1 MKFKNIKIKN
11 KVSIKNLINDE
22 TKVELFGLIFV
33 IETLMIMITLI
44 FPKSFIASIT
54 ATIAI
59 LLFSLI
65 CLIILIYLLCFLIK
79 IPRYYMRVI
88 FGLIKSRKLP
98 LSNEEMESLNINST
112 VDYLDFIDQ
121 FMRINLPLLNKMKL
135 ILFMNKEQYEFL
147 IDLAEKEYDKKVDVF
162 YHIEYCSKKPYIID
176 EKEEIVFITMPRL
189 FTNFNF
195 REDLHD
201 N

>member
-65 CLIILIYLLCFLIK
+65 GLIILIYLLYFLIK
-79 IPRYYMRVI
+79 IPKYYIRVI
-88 FGLIKSRKLP
+88 FGLLKSRKLP
-98 LSNEEMESLNINST
+98 LSKEEMKLLNINST

-121 FMRINLPLLNKMKL
+121 FMKINLPLLNKMKL

-147 IDLAEKEYDKKVDVF
+147 IDLAEKEYNKKVDVF
-162 YHIEYCSKKPYIID
+162 YHIEYFSKEPYIID

>member
-22 TKVELFGLIFV
+22 TKIELFGLIFV

-65 CLIILIYLLCFLIK
+65 GLIILIYLLYFLIK
-79 IPRYYMRVI
+79 IPKYYIRVI
-88 FGLIKSRKLP
+88 FGLLKSRKLP
-98 LSNEEMESLNINST
+98 LSKEEMKLLNINST

-121 FMRINLPLLNKMKL
+121 FMKINLPLLNKMKL

-147 IDLAEKEYDKKVDVF
+147 IYLAEKEYNKKVDVF

-176 EKEEIVFITMPRL
+176 EKEEFIFITMPRL

-195 REDLHD
+195 MENLHG

>member
-1 MKFKNIKIKN
+1 MKFRNVKIKN
-11 KVSIKNLINDE
+11 KVSIRSLIDNDI
-22 TKVELFGLIFV
+22 TVELLGLIFV
-33 IETLMIMITLI
+33 IITLMLIFTLI
-44 FPKSFIASIT
+44 FPKSFISSIT

-65 CLIILIYLLCFLIK
+65 GLIILIYLLYFLIK
-79 IPRYYMRVI
+79 IPKYYIRVI
-88 FGLIKSRKLP
+88 FGLLKSRKLP
-98 LSNEEMESLNINST
+98 LSEEEMKSLNINST
-112 VDYLDFIDQ
+112 VDYLEFIDQ
-121 FMRINLPLLNKMKL
+121 FMRINLPLLNKMRL
-135 ILFMNKEQYEFL
+135 MLFMNKKQYEFL
-147 IDLAEKEYDKKVDVF
+147 INLAEKEYNKKVDVF
-162 YHIEYCSKKPYIID
+162 YHIEYFSQKPYIID

>member
-1 MKFKNIKIKN
+1 
-11 KVSIKNLINDE
+11 
-22 TKVELFGLIFV
+22 
-33 IETLMIMITLI
+33 MIMITLI

-135 ILFMNKEQYEFL
+135 ILFMNKKQYEFL
-147 IDLAEKEYDKKVDVF
+147 INLAEKEYNKKVDVF
-162 YHIEYCSKKPYIID
+162 YHIEYFSKKPYIID
-176 EKEEIVFITMPRL
+176 EKKEIVFITVPRL

-195 REDLHD
+195 RETW
-201 N
+201 

>member
-11 KVSIKNLINDE
+11 KISIKNLINDE

-59 LLFSLI
+59 LLFPLVILI
-65 CLIILIYLLCFLIK
+65 CLIILFYFLIK
-79 IPRYYMRVI
+79 IFKYYIRVI

-98 LSNEEMESLNINST
+98 LSKEEMKLLNINST

-121 FMRINLPLLNKMKL
+121 FMRINLPILNKMRL

-195 REDLHD
+195 RENLHG

>member
-1 MKFKNIKIKN
+1 MKFRNVKIKN
-11 KVSIKNLINDE
+11 KVSIRSLIDNDI
-22 TKVELFGLIFV
+22 TVELLGLIFV
-33 IETLMIMITLI
+33 IITLMLIFTLI
-44 FPKSFIASIT
+44 FPKSFISSIT

-79 IPRYYMRVI
+79 ISKYYIRVI

-98 LSNEEMESLNINST
+98 LSDEEMKLLNINST
-112 VDYLDFIDQ
+112 IDYLEFIDQ
-121 FMRINLPLLNKMKL
+121 FMRINLPILNKMRL

-147 IDLAEKEYDKKVDVF
+147 IDLAEKEYNKKVDVF
-162 YHIEYCSKKPYIID
+162 YHIEYFSKEPYIID

-195 REDLHD
+195 KEDLHEY
-201 N
+201 

>member
-1 MKFKNIKIKN
+1 MKLKNIKLKN
-11 KVSIKNLINDE
+11 KVSIKNSINDE

-65 CLIILIYLLCFLIK
+65 GLIILIYLLYFLIK
-79 IPRYYMRVI
+79 IPKYYIRVI
-88 FGLIKSRKLP
+88 FGLLKSRKLP
-98 LSNEEMESLNINST
+98 LSDEEMKLLNINST
-112 VDYLDFIDQ
+112 VDYLDFIAK
-121 FMRINLPLLNKMKL
+121 FMRINLPILNKMRL

-147 IDLAEKEYDKKVDVF
+147 INLAEKEYNKKVDVF
-162 YHIEYCSKKPYIID
+162 YHIEYCSKEPYIID
-176 EKEEIVFITMPRL
+176 EKEEFVFITMPRL

-195 REDLHD
+195 RENLHG

>member
-11 KVSIKNLINDE
+11 KVSIKNLINYE
-22 TKVELFGLIFV
+22 TTVELLNLIIVTLTLIV
-33 IETLMIMITLI
+33 ILTLI
-44 FPKSFIASIT
+44 FTKSFISLI
-54 ATIAI
+54 
-59 LLFSLI
+59 LFSLL
-65 CLIILIYLLCFLIK
+65 CLVISNLFRLLIVV
-79 IPRYYMRVI
+79 PRYYISVI
-88 FGLIKSRKLP
+88 FGLFKSRKLP
-98 LSNEEMESLNINST
+98 LSNEEMKSLNINTT

-121 FMRINLPLLNKMKL
+121 FMRINLPILNKMRL

-176 EKEEIVFITMPRL
+176 EKEKIVFITMPRL

-195 REDLHD
+195 IEDLHD

>member
-1 MKFKNIKIKN
+1 MKIKNIKLKN
-11 KVSIKNLINDE
+11 KVSVGSLIDNE
-22 TKVELFGLIFV
+22 TTSELLGLIIV
-33 IETLMIMITLI
+33 ILTLMVILTLI
-44 FPKSFIASIT
+44 FTKSFISLI
-54 ATIAI
+54 
-59 LLFSLI
+59 LFSLL
-65 CLIILIYLLCFLIK
+65 CLVISILFRLSITGL
-79 IPRYYMRVI
+79 RYCISVI

-98 LSNEEMESLNINST
+98 LSNEEMKSLNINTT
-112 VDYLDFIDQ
+112 VDYLDFIDK
-121 FMRINLPLLNKMKL
+121 FMRINLPLLNKMRL

-147 IDLAEKEYDKKVDVF
+147 IDLAEKEYNKKVDVF

-201 N
+201 D

>member
-59 LLFSLI
+59 FLFSLI
-65 CLIILIYLLCFLIK
+65 GLIILIYLLYFLIK
-79 IPRYYMRVI
+79 IPKYYIRII
-88 FGLIKSRKLP
+88 FGLLKSRKLP
-98 LSNEEMESLNINST
+98 LSNEEMKSLNINT
-112 VDYLDFIDQ
+112 TIDYLDFIDQ
-121 FMRINLPLLNKMKL
+121 FMRINLPILNKMRL
-135 ILFMNKEQYEFL
+135 MLFMNKKQYEFL
-147 IDLAEKEYDKKVDVF
+147 INLAEKEYNKKVDVF
-162 YHIEYCSKKPYIID
+162 YHIEYCSKEPYIID
-176 EKEEIVFITMPRL
+176 EKEEFVFITMPRL
-189 FTNFNF
+189 FTNLNF

>member
-33 IETLMIMITLI
+33 IITVMLILTLI

-65 CLIILIYLLCFLIK
+65 GLIILIYLLYFLIK
-79 IPRYYMRVI
+79 IPKYYIRVI
-88 FGLIKSRKLP
+88 FGLLKSRKLP
-98 LSNEEMESLNINST
+98 LSKEEMKLLNINST
-112 VDYLDFIDQ
+112 VDYLEFIDQ
-121 FMRINLPLLNKMKL
+121 FMRINLPILNKMRL

-147 IDLAEKEYDKKVDVF
+147 INLAEKEYNKKVDVF
-162 YHIEYCSKKPYIID
+162 YHIEYCSEKPYIID

>member
-11 KVSIKNLINDE
+11 KVAIKNLINDE
-22 TKVELFGLIFV
+22 TKGELLGLIFV

-65 CLIILIYLLCFLIK
+65 GLIILIYLLYFLIK
-79 IPRYYMRVI
+79 IPKYYIRVI
-88 FGLIKSRKLP
+88 FGLLKSRKLP
-98 LSNEEMESLNINST
+98 LSKEEMKLLNINST

-121 FMRINLPLLNKMKL
+121 FMKINLPFLNKMKL

-147 IDLAEKEYDKKVDVF
+147 INLAEKEYNKKVDVF

-176 EKEEIVFITMPRL
+176 EKEEFIFITIPRL

-195 REDLHD
+195 REDLHG

>member
-65 CLIILIYLLCFLIK
+65 GLIILIYLLYFLIK
-79 IPRYYMRVI
+79 IPKYYIRVI
-88 FGLIKSRKLP
+88 FGLLKSRKLP
-98 LSNEEMESLNINST
+98 LSKEEMKLLNINST

-121 FMRINLPLLNKMKL
+121 FMKINLPLLNKMKL

-147 IDLAEKEYDKKVDVF
+147 IDLAEKEYNKKVDVF
-162 YHIEYCSKKPYIID
+162 YRIEYFSKEPYIID

-195 REDLHD
+195 REDLHG

>member
-1 MKFKNIKIKN
+1 MKFRNVKIKN
-11 KVSIKNLINDE
+11 KVSIKNLMNDE

-33 IETLMIMITLI
+33 IITLMLILTLI

-54 ATIAI
+54 TTIAI

-65 CLIILIYLLCFLIK
+65 GLIILIYLLYFLIK
-79 IPRYYMRVI
+79 LPKYYIRVI

-98 LSNEEMESLNINST
+98 LSNEEMKSLNINTT
-112 VDYLDFIDQ
+112 VDYLDFIDK
-121 FMRINLPLLNKMKL
+121 FMRINLPLLNKMRL

-162 YHIEYCSKKPYIID
+162 YHIEYFSKKPYIID

-189 FTNFNF
+189 FTNLNF
-195 REDLHD
+195 REYLHG

>member
-11 KVSIKNLINDE
+11 KVSIGSLINDE
-22 TKVELFGLIFV
+22 IIVEVFGLIFV
-33 IETLMIMITLI
+33 IITLMLILTLI
-44 FPKSFIASIT
+44 FSKSFIASIT
-54 ATIAI
+54 AIIAI

-65 CLIILIYLLCFLIK
+65 GLIILIYLFRFLIK
-79 IPRYYMRVI
+79 IPKYYIRVI

-98 LSNEEMESLNINST
+98 LSDEEMKLLNINST
-112 VDYLDFIDQ
+112 IDYLEFIDQ
-121 FMRINLPLLNKMKL
+121 FMRINLPILNKMRL

-147 IDLAEKEYDKKVDVF
+147 INLAEKEYNKKVDVF
-162 YHIEYCSKKPYIID
+162 YHIEYCSEKPYIID

-195 REDLHD
+195 REDLH
-201 N
+201 NN

>member
-1 MKFKNIKIKN
+1 MKFQNIKIKN
-11 KVSIKNLINDE
+11 KVSIGSLINDE
-22 TKVELFGLIFV
+22 IIVEVFGLVFV
-33 IETLMIMITLI
+33 IIALMLILTLI
-44 FPKSFIASIT
+44 FPKSFISSIT

-59 LLFSLI
+59 FLFSLI
-65 CLIILIYLLCFLIK
+65 GLIILIYLLYFLIK
-79 IPRYYMRVI
+79 IPKYYIRVI
-88 FGLIKSRKLP
+88 FGLLKSRKLP
-98 LSNEEMESLNINST
+98 LSKEEMKLLNINST

-121 FMRINLPLLNKMKL
+121 FMKINLPLLNKMRL

-147 IDLAEKEYDKKVDVF
+147 INLAEKEYNKKVDVF
-162 YHIEYCSKKPYIID
+162 YHIEYCSEKPYIID

>member
-44 FPKSFIASIT
+44 FPKSFITSIT

-59 LLFSLI
+59 LLFPLVILI
-65 CLIILIYLLCFLIK
+65 CLIILFCFLIK
-79 IPRYYMRVI
+79 IFKYYIILI
-88 FGLIKSRKLP
+88 FGLLKSRKLP
-98 LSNEEMESLNINST
+98 LSKEEMKLLNINST

-121 FMRINLPLLNKMKL
+121 FMRINLLLLNKMRL

-147 IDLAEKEYDKKVDVF
+147 INLAEKEYNKKVDVF
-162 YHIEYCSKKPYIID
+162 YHIEYCSKEPYIID
-176 EKEEIVFITMPRL
+176 EKEEIVLITMPRL
-189 FTNFNF
+189 FTNLTF
-195 REDLHD
+195 REDLYG

>member
-33 IETLMIMITLI
+33 IETLMLILTLI
-44 FPKSFIASIT
+44 FPKSFVTSIT

-65 CLIILIYLLCFLIK
+65 CLIILIYLLYFLIK
-79 IPRYYMRVI
+79 IPKYYIRVI

-112 VDYLDFIDQ
+112 VDYLEFIDQ
-121 FMRINLPLLNKMKL
+121 FMRINLPILNKIRL
-135 ILFMNKEQYEFL
+135 ILFMNKEQYDFL
-147 IDLAEKEYDKKVDVF
+147 KNLAEKEYNKKVDIF
-162 YHIEYCSKKPYIID
+162 YHIEYFSQKPYIID
-176 EKEEIVFITMPRL
+176 EKEEIVFITMPQL
-189 FTNFNF
+189 LTNFNF

>member
-1 MKFKNIKIKN
+1 
-11 KVSIKNLINDE
+11 
-22 TKVELFGLIFV
+22 
-33 IETLMIMITLI
+33 MIMITLI

-59 LLFSLI
+59 LLFPLVILI
-65 CLIILIYLLCFLIK
+65 CLIILFYFLIK
-79 IPRYYMRVI
+79 IFKYYISVI
-88 FGLIKSRKLP
+88 FGLFKSRKLP
-98 LSNEEMESLNINST
+98 LSNEEMKTLNINST
-112 VDYLDFIDQ
+112 VDYLEFIDQ
-121 FMRINLPLLNKMKL
+121 FMKINLPLLNKIKL

-147 IDLAEKEYDKKVDVF
+147 IDLAEKEYNKKVDVF
-162 YHIEYCSKKPYIID
+162 YHIEYCSEKPYIID

-195 REDLHD
+195 REDLHG

>member
-1 MKFKNIKIKN
+1 MKFKKYKN

-54 ATIAI
+54 ATIAM
-59 LLFSLI
+59 LLFPLVILI
-65 CLIILIYLLCFLIK
+65 CLIILFCFLIK
-79 IPRYYMRVI
+79 IFKYYISVI

-98 LSNEEMESLNINST
+98 LSNEENINST

-121 FMRINLPLLNKMKL
+121 FMRINLPLLNKMRL

-147 IDLAEKEYDKKVDVF
+147 INLAEKNITKKLMF
-162 YHIEYCSKKPYIID
+162 
-176 EKEEIVFITMPRL
+176 FITL
-189 FTNFNF
+189 NIVLKN
-195 REDLHD
+195 HI
-201 N
+201 

>member
-1 MKFKNIKIKN
+1 MKFKNIKLKN

-33 IETLMIMITLI
+33 IETLMIMITLF

-59 LLFSLI
+59 LLFPLVILI
-65 CLIILIYLLCFLIK
+65 CLIILFCFLIEIFK
-79 IPRYYMRVI
+79 YYIRVI

-98 LSNEEMESLNINST
+98 LSNEEMKSLNINTT
-112 VDYLDFIDQ
+112 VDYLDFIDK
-121 FMRINLPLLNKMKL
+121 FMRINLPILNKMRL
-135 ILFMNKEQYEFL
+135 MLFMNKKQYEFL
-147 IDLAEKEYDKKVDVF
+147 INLAEKEYNKKVDVF
-162 YHIEYCSKKPYIID
+162 YHIEYCSEKPYIID

>member
-11 KVSIKNLINDE
+11 KVAIKNLINDE

-65 CLIILIYLLCFLIK
+65 GLIILIYLLYFLIK
-79 IPRYYMRVI
+79 IPKYYIRVI
-88 FGLIKSRKLP
+88 FGLLKSRKLP
-98 LSNEEMESLNINST
+98 LSKEEMKLLNINST

-121 FMRINLPLLNKMKL
+121 FMKINLPLLNKMKL

-147 IDLAEKEYDKKVDVF
+147 IDLAEKEYNKKVDVF
-162 YHIEYCSKKPYIID
+162 YHIEYFSKEPYIID

-195 REDLHD
+195 REDLHG

>member
-22 TKVELFGLIFV
+22 TKIELFGLIFV

-65 CLIILIYLLCFLIK
+65 GLIILIYLLYFLIK
-79 IPRYYMRVI
+79 IPKYYIRVI
-88 FGLIKSRKLP
+88 FGLLKSRKLP
-98 LSNEEMESLNINST
+98 LSKEEMKLLNINST
-112 VDYLDFIDQ
+112 VDYLDFIDK
-121 FMRINLPLLNKMKL
+121 FMKINLPLLNKMKL

-147 IDLAEKEYDKKVDVF
+147 IYLAEKEYNKKVDVF
-162 YHIEYCSKKPYIID
+162 YHIEYCSKKPHIID
-176 EKEEIVFITMPRL
+176 EKEEFISITMPRL

-195 REDLHD
+195 MENLYG

>member
-22 TKVELFGLIFV
+22 TKVELLGLIFV
-33 IETLMIMITLI
+33 IITLMLIFTLI
-44 FPKSFIASIT
+44 FPKSFISSIT

-79 IPRYYMRVI
+79 IPKYYIRVI

-98 LSNEEMESLNINST
+98 LSDEEMKLLNINST
-112 VDYLDFIDQ
+112 IDYLEFIDQ
-121 FMRINLPLLNKMKL
+121 FMRINIPILNKMRL

-147 IDLAEKEYDKKVDVF
+147 INLAEKEYNKKVDAF
-162 YHIEYCSKKPYIID
+162 YHIEYCSQKPYIID
-176 EKEEIVFITMPRL
+176 EKEDIVFITMPRL

-195 REDLHD
+195 RENLHG